1 MANVTEGEERA
12 LVARLDS
19 DLEQVARY
27 YRRNQLLL
35 YKPYPKQFE
44 FHQAGARCRERLLMA
59 GNQLGKTYSAA
70 MELTMH
76 LTGVYPDW
84 WPGIR
89 FDRPITAWVGAATNE
104 LSREVIQVA
113 LLGTESADPSDEDWG
128 TGAIPADRIVGKP
141 SKRQSN
147 VTDVIDVIRV
157 RWGDT
162 KKTSR
167 VNLKTFDQ
175 GREKWQGKKVDFI
188 WLDEQEESIYS
199 EALTRTNAVKD
210 GRLMQTF
217 TPLKGL
223 TPIIE
228 GFLSPEVPDPG
239 KNYVNMT
246 IWDTVGGKW
255 APGTPWAGK
264 DWEGHYDAEEVDG
277 IVARYPAH
285 ERDARSKGIPMVGE
299 GRVYP
304 VAQETIEYIPFDIP
318 RHFARL
324 AGHDFGLDHP
334 AASAWLAHDRGQDI
348 VYLYDAY
355 KEVHPTFSYHAFTL
369 KQRGDWIP
377 VAWPHDGINRDKK
390 SGTRLCDMYAETG
403 VNMLHHSARY
413 DRDIGGGQ
421 DSEPAILDIIERML
435 TGRFKVAAHL
445 TQWFDEFRF
454 WHRKNGQI
462 VAYKDDLMKATL
474 YAMMMLEHAITEP
487 VQRKARPMF
496 TEPIIGRMSHAAH

>member
-1 MANVTEGEERA
+1 MTDVQAGEQA
-12 LVARLDS
+12 LVTRLDA
-19 DLEQVARY
+19 DVEQVALH
-27 YRRNQLLL
+27 YRRNQLSL
-35 YKPYPKQFE
+35 YQPYPKQYE
-44 FHQAGARCRERLLMA
+44 FHIAGARCRERLMMS
-59 GNQLGKTYSAA
+59 GSQLGKTWSAS
-70 MELTMH
+70 MELAMH

-84 WPGIR
+84 WPGIKY
-89 FDRPITAWVGAATNE
+89 DRPITAWVGAATNE

-113 LLGTESADPSDEDWG
+113 LLGTESADPNDEDWG
-128 TGAIPADRIVGKP
+128 TGAIPAGRIVGKP

-147 VTDVIDVIRV
+147 VTDVIDVIKV
-157 RWGDT
+157 RWRDT

-175 GREKWQGKKVDFI
+175 GREKWQGKKVDFV

-228 GFLSPEVPDPG
+228 SFLAPDVADPG
-239 KNYVNMT
+239 KSYTNMT
-246 IWDTVGGKW
+246 IWDAVGGVW
-255 APGTPWAGK
+255 PGGTPWAGEP
-264 DWEGHYDAEEVDG
+264 WEGHYDRDEVDA

-304 VAQETIEYIPFDIP
+304 IAEESIQYIPFEIP
-318 RHFARL
+318 RHFARIV
-324 AGHDFGLDHP
+324 GHDFGSDHP
-334 AASAWLAHDRGQDI
+334 AASVWLAHDRSQDI
-348 VYLYDAY
+348 IYLYDCY
-355 KEVHPTFSYHAFTL
+355 KEVHPTFAYHAFTL
-369 KQRGDWIP
+369 KRHGEWIP
-377 VAWPHDGINRDKK
+377 VAWPHDGINRDKRD
-390 SGTRLCDMYAETG
+390 SIRLRDMYAEICS
-403 VNMLHHSARY
+403 NMLSYSARY
-413 DRDIGGGQ
+413 QRDKGGAQ
-421 DSEPAILDIIERML
+421 DSGPAILDVIDRMI

-454 WHRKNGQI
+454 WHRKNGLI

-474 YAMMMLEHAITEP
+474 YAMMMLNHAITEP
-487 VQRKARPMF
+487 VKRRHRPAF
-496 TEPIIGRMSHAAH
+496 DAPIIGRMSHAAN